1 MMQIITS
8 IWRLALAMC
17 KQGWMLVIA
26 DGTSNGVMKGRG
38 VVPPDSV
45 IAAVLAANFGS
56 RVWRIPI
63 VRILSAFL
71 QVPDRIAR

>member
-1 MMQIITS
+1 
-8 IWRLALAMC
+8 
-17 KQGWMLVIA
+17 
-26 DGTSNGVMKGRG
+26 MKGRG